1 MRVLIV
7 EDEFLAAILLEE
19 ELRAAGWETVGP
31 FFTLRQARSAI
42 ENEEFDLAVLDIN
55 LNGEMVYPLARDLLA
70 RGIPF
75 IFLSGYATRDLPKE
89 FQDHPRLSKPF
100 DPIAL
105 RQRIEGVAGAR
116 RA

>member
-19 ELRAAGWETVGP
+19 ELRLAGCDTVGP
-31 FFTLRQARSAI
+31 FYTLAQARSAAKT
-42 ENEEFDLAVLDIN
+42 ERFDLVVLDIN

-100 DPIAL
+100 DPILL
-105 RQRIEGVAGAR
+105 RQRIERAAGVR

>member
-1 MRVLIV
+1 MRVLIA

-19 ELRAAGWETVGP
+19 ELRLAGWETVGP
-31 FFTLRQARSAI
+31 FYTLAQARSAVEI
-42 ENEEFDLAVLDIN
+42 EQFDLALLDIN
-55 LNGEMVYPLARDLLA
+55 LNGEMVYPLARELRA

-75 IFLSGYATRDLPKE
+75 IFLSGYTTRDLPKE

-100 DPIAL
+100 DPIVL
-105 RQRIEGVAGAR
+105 RQRIERAAGAR